1 MWCLRK
7 LNLLLLVTVALLTA
21 PLLTAQN
28 VAESDPQF
36 PAVRAVGEQLKC
48 QCEAHCSYTITGCNM
63 MGCSF
68 RAKMLPEIREG
79 VDAGLSTQEN
89 LESLIAKYGS
99 ELRNAPRAEGFGLF
113 GWAMP
118 FAALAAGL
126 IATPFVVRH
135 WRAQQAAAP
144 ANVPIDEKLL
154 SRYQDEIE
162 QDLDDL

>member
-1 MWCLRK
+1 MRCLQK
-7 LNLLLLVTVALLTA
+7 LSLLLLLTALL
-21 PLLTAQN
+21 PAQN
-28 VAESDPQF
+28 VTESDPKF

-68 RAKMLPEIREG
+68 RARMLPEIRAG
-79 VDAGLSTQEN
+79 VDAGLSTEEN

-118 FAALAAGL
+118 FVALAFGL
-126 IATPFVVRH
+126 IAAPIVVRR

-144 ANVPIDEKLL
+144 GAAPIDEKVL
-154 SRYQDEIE
+154 SRYRDEIE
-162 QDLDDL
+162 RDLDDL

>member
-1 MWCLRK
+1 MRCLQK
-7 LNLLLLVTVALLTA
+7 LSLLLLMTA
-21 PLLTAQN
+21 PLLPAQN
-28 VAESDPQF
+28 VSESDPKF
-36 PAVRAVGEQLKC
+36 PAVRAVWEQLKC

-68 RAKMLPEIREG
+68 RARILPEIRAG

-99 ELRNAPRAEGFGLF
+99 ELRNSPRAEGFGLF

-126 IATPFVVRH
+126 IAAPIVVRR

-144 ANVPIDEKLL
+144 ARVPVDEKVL
-154 SRYQDEIE
+154 SRYREEIE
-162 QDLDDL
+162 RDLDEL

>member
-1 MWCLRK
+1 MLCLQK
-7 LNLLLLVTVALLTA
+7 LSLLLLLTALL
-21 PLLTAQN
+21 PAQN
-28 VAESDPQF
+28 VTESDPKF

-68 RAKMLPEIREG
+68 RARMLPEIRAG
-79 VDAGLSTQEN
+79 VDAGLSTEEN

-118 FAALAAGL
+118 FVALAFGL
-126 IATPFVVRH
+126 IAAPIVVRR

-144 ANVPIDEKLL
+144 GAAPIDEKVL
-154 SRYQDEIE
+154 SRYREEIE
-162 QDLDDL
+162 RDLDDL

>member
-1 MWCLRK
+1 MRCLQK
-7 LNLLLLVTVALLTA
+7 LSLLLLVTAALL
-21 PLLTAQN
+21 PAQK
-28 VAESDPQF
+28 VAESDPKF

-48 QCEAHCSYTITGCNM
+48 QCEASCSYTITGCNM

-68 RAKMLPEIREG
+68 RAKMIPEIRAG

-89 LESLIAKYGS
+89 LDALITKYGS
-99 ELRNAPRAEGFGLF
+99 ELRNSPRAEGFGLF

-118 FAALAAGL
+118 FVALAAGL

-135 WRAQQAAAP
+135 MRAQQVAAP
-144 ANVPIDEKLL
+144 ATAPIDEKVLA
-154 SRYQDEIE
+154 RYRDEIE

>member
-7 LNLLLLVTVALLTA
+7 LSLLLVAAALL
-21 PLLTAQN
+21 PAQN
-28 VAESDPQF
+28 ISESDPKF

-48 QCEAHCSYTITGCNM
+48 QCEASCSYTITGCNM

-68 RAKMLPEIREG
+68 RAKMLPEIRAG
-79 VDAGLSTQEN
+79 VDAGLSTKEN

-126 IATPFVVRH
+126 ILAPFVVRH

-144 ANVPIDEKLL
+144 AAAPIDEKVL
-154 SRYQDEIE
+154 SRYRDEIE
-162 QDLDDL
+162 RDLDEL

>member
-1 MWCLRK
+1 MRCLQK
-7 LNLLLLVTVALLTA
+7 LSLLLLLVA
-21 PLLTAQN
+21 PLLPAQN
-28 VAESDPQF
+28 VFESDPKF
-36 PAVRAVGEQLKC
+36 PAIRAVGEQLKC

-68 RAKMLPEIREG
+68 RAKMLPEIRAG

-118 FAALAAGL
+118 FVALAFGL
-126 IATPFVVRH
+126 IAAPIVVRR

-144 ANVPIDEKLL
+144 GAAPIDEKVL
-154 SRYQDEIE
+154 SRYRDEIE
-162 QDLDDL
+162 RDLDDL

>member
-1 MWCLRK
+1 MRCLRK
-7 LNLLLLVTVALLTA
+7 LSWLLVAAVLL
-21 PLLTAQN
+21 PAQN
-28 VAESDPQF
+28 ISESDPKF

-48 QCEAHCSYTITGCNM
+48 QCEASCSYTITGCNM

-68 RAKMLPEIREG
+68 RAKMLPEIRAG

-118 FAALAAGL
+118 FAALAVGL
-126 IATPFVVRH
+126 ILAPFVMWH

-144 ANVPIDEKLL
+144 AAAPIDEKVL
-154 SRYQDEIE
+154 SRYRDEIE
-162 QDLDDL
+162 RDLDEL

>member
-1 MWCLRK
+1 MQCFQK
-7 LNLLLLVTVALLTA
+7 LSLLLLLTA
-21 PLLTAQN
+21 PLLPAQN
-28 VAESDPQF
+28 ISESDPQF

-48 QCEAHCSYTITGCNM
+48 QCEAQCSYTITGCNM

-68 RAKMLPEIREG
+68 RAMMLPEIRAG

-126 IATPFVVRH
+126 IAAPIVVRR

-144 ANVPIDEKLL
+144 AAAPIDEKVLA
-154 SRYQDEIE
+154 RYRDEIDR
-162 QDLDDL
+162 DLDEL